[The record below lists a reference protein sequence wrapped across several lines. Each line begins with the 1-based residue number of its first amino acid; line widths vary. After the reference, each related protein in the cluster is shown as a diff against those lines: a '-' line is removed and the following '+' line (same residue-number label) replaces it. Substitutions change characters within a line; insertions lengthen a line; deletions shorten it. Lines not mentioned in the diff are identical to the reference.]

1 MATDTPLKW
10 TATRPDAL
18 VVACSDGRLQQ
29 ATDAFLA
36 RELKITQ
43 YDRFYVP
50 GGGGALSASGSD
62 FERAQKMCAECKY
75 LVVLHAV
82 KRVILLFHGPA
93 AGGRIEAACA
103 DYKRKLPWAPV
114 AELRQQQEADAAE
127 LLGRRRDW
135 AADAGVLLYR
145 CEVDSAGAIEF
156 VNLDPDCVLGSEGN
170 AHLRGRRTT

>member
-1 MATDTPLKW
+1 MPAEPALRW
-10 TATRPDAL
+10 SPTRPNAL

-36 RELKITQ
+36 REFKITQ

-50 GGGGALSASGSD
+50 GGGGALASSGSD
-62 FERAQKMCAECKY
+62 AARAQQMCAECKY
-75 LVVLHAV
+75 LVELHAV

-103 DYKRKLPWAPV
+103 DYRRKLPWAKL
-114 AELRQQQEADAAE
+114 AELRERQELDAAD
-127 LLGRRRDW
+127 LLARRREW

-145 CEVDSAGAIEF
+145 CEVDSGGGVAF
-156 VNLDPDCVLGSEGN
+156 VNLDPHSALGSEGM
-170 AHLRGRRTT
+170 AHRGGRVS